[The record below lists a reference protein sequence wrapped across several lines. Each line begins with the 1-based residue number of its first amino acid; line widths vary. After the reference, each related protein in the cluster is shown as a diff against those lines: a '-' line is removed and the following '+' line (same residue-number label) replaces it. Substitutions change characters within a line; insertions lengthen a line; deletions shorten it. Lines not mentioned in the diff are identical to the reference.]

1 MIMIKDNSIPE
12 LINKISQKI
21 QECDRIINAATAQ
34 KNKLIDRINQ
44 KSTARR
50 RLTIMLEY
58 VIKLQNTSKE
68 FKDAPVKNPAIK
80 KEIK

>member
-50 RLTIMLEY
+50 RLKIML
-58 VIKLQNTSKE
+58 
-68 FKDAPVKNPAIK
+68 
-80 KEIK
+80 